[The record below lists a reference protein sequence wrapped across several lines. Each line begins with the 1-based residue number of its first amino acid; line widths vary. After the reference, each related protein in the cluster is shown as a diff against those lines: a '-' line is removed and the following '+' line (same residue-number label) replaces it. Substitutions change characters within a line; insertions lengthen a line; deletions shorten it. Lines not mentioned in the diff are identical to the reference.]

1 MSQQLINVGSSTND
15 GTGDSLRSGAVKINS
30 NFTELYSQ
38 VGFTLQP
45 ASSSAI
51 GGVAISAVETSGI
64 TNTSGTIG
72 LATASTTQLGGVKVD
87 GTTVTISNG
96 TISAPAAFPYTLPT
110 ASTIIKGGVKVD
122 GTTVTIDG
130 NGVIS
135 SVSSSNYIL
144 PVATTLQLGGVKVD
158 GSTITITAGVISANY
173 SNYTLPAASTS
184 VLGGVKID
192 GSTITLNGSNQL
204 VATAYS
210 LPTAT
215 TSILGGV
222 KVDGTTVTINGSG
235 IISAVGLSSRATV
248 ATTTSSLTASS
259 STTASVTA
267 AKGYALYSIQVSAGA
282 WVSVYTSA
290 AALAADSSRSI
301 TMDPTPGSGVIA
313 ESVTTTATTT
323 YFTPA
328 VYGFNADVSP
338 NTNMYLKIYNNSGST
353 TAITVTVTYLKLEA

>member
-45 ASSSAI
+45 ASPSAI

-87 GTTVTISNG
+87 GT
-96 TISAPAAFPYTLPT
+96 
-110 ASTIIKGGVKVD
+110 
-122 GTTVTIDG
+122 
-130 NGVIS
+130 
-135 SVSSSNYIL
+135 
-144 PVATTLQLGGVKVD
+144 
-158 GSTITITAGVISANY
+158 TITITAGVISANY

-267 AKGYALYSIQVSAGA
+267 AKGYALYSLQVSAGA

>member
-38 VGFTLQP
+38 IGFTLQP

-51 GGVAISAVETSGI
+51 GGVAIPAVSTSGLNN
-64 TNTSGTIG
+64 TNGVIS
-72 LATASTTQLGGVKVD
+72 LATATTSQLGGVKVD

-96 TISAPAAFPYTLPT
+96 VISAPAAAPYTLPT
-110 ASTIIKGGVKVD
+110 ASTTVKGGIKVD

-135 SVSSSNYIL
+135 SVSSNNYIL

-173 SNYTLPAASTS
+173 STYTLPTASTS

-210 LPTAT
+210 LPIAT
-215 TSILGGV
+215 TSVLGGV
-222 KVDGTTVTINGSG
+222 KVDGSSITISSG
-235 IISAVGLSSRATV
+235 VISAVGLSSRTTV

-282 WVSVYTSA
+282 WVSVYTSS
-290 AALAADSSRSI
+290 AALAADSGRSI

-313 ESVTTTATTT
+313 ESVTTTASTT

-353 TAITVTVTYLKLEA
+353 TAITVTVTYLKLEV